1 MVPVI
6 PPRLPFFVY
15 GTLRPGEPNHALLL
29 RGRSL
34 TETPARL
41 PGAVLYDGPG
51 YPYAVA
57 DPAGTVTGE
66 LVVPAPEAYGPLLA
80 ELDRLE
86 EYRAGDPSSLYE
98 RVVRGVLPDGRDGGR
113 VGSGDRV
120 RTWADVGAGAGPDVS
135 ASAGQGCG
143 TGGGTDGTGREEE
156 GGSVR
161 AWVYLAGPAVAV
173 RLRARGRLI
182 PSGDWRDRNRTRK
195 AGPAR
200 TGLNTGADRH
210 EGG

>member
-1 MVPVI
+1 MITPQ
-6 PPRLPFFVY
+6 LPFFVY

-34 TETPARL
+34 TETQARL
-41 PGAVLYDGPG
+41 PGAVLYEGPG
-51 YPYAVA
+51 HPYAVA
-57 DPAGTVTGE
+57 EPDGTVTGE

-98 RVVRGVLPDGRDGGR
+98 RVVRGVLPDGRGGGR

-120 RTWADVGAGAGPDVS
+120 RTGAGTGARP
-135 ASAGQGCG
+135 AAAAAAAGQEYRTVAGDG
-143 TGGGTDGTGREEE
+143 AGGTGREEE
-156 GGSVR
+156 GGFVR
-161 AWVYLAGPAVAV
+161 AWVYLAAPAVAV

-182 PSGDWRDRNRTRK
+182 PSGDWRDRN
-195 AGPAR
+195 
-200 TGLNTGADRH
+200 
-210 EGG
+210 